1 MLTEQG
7 SLDEHMTP
15 VIYNT
20 VIHNLDTHGMA
31 KHTWVWETHALNILT
46 LNAVHHLGLIVA
58 WLIVT
63 VYTQCCLII
72 RRDVCIHFLNVGSEV
87 FTTRGAFCLIC

>member
-31 KHTWVWETHALNILT
+31 KHTRGWETHALNILT
-46 LNAVHHLGLIVA
+46 LNTVHHLGLIVA

-63 VYTQCCLII
+63 VYTQ
-72 RRDVCIHFLNVGSEV
+72 DVCIYFLNVGSEV
-87 FTTRGAFCLIC
+87 FTTPGAFCLFC